1 MKQMEV
7 TTKKI
12 GDNTFFISP
21 FPAFT
26 SARISGDLASVIAP
40 ILGGFAPMLKGVDA
54 ENAENTEDIMNK
66 NMDEV
71 LPVLSDALS
80 HLEGDTLE
88 GLLKQLLIDHKNIA
102 YENEDGDAVRLTF
115 DVANELFCGEMQD
128 MFVLCWEVIKL
139 NFGGFFKKIA
149 GQSGSLLDITK
160 LTKKIP
166 KAKIG
171 TKGGATST

>member
-12 GDNTFFISP
+12 GDNTFYISP

-40 ILGGFAPMLKGVDA
+40 IIGSFAPMLKGVDA
-54 ENAENTEDIMNK
+54 NSTEDLMNK
-66 NMDEV
+66 DMDEV
-71 LPVLSDALS
+71 LPVLSEALAQ
-80 HLEGDTLE
+80 LEGDKLE
-88 GLLKQLLIDHKNIA
+88 DLIKQLLIDYKNIS
-102 YENEDGDAVRLTF
+102 YDDEDGEATRLTY
-115 DVANELFCGEMQD
+115 DAANEIFCGEMQD

-149 GQSGSLLDITK
+149 GQSGNLLDITK
-160 LTKKIP
+160 RVKKIP
-166 KAKIG
+166 KAKAG
-171 TKGGATST
+171 TKDGEAST

>member
-12 GDNTFFISP
+12 GDNTFYISP

-40 ILGGFAPMLKGVDA
+40 IIGSFAPMLKGVDA
-54 ENAENTEDIMNK
+54 NSTEDLMNK
-66 NMDEV
+66 DMDEV
-71 LPVLSDALS
+71 LPVLSEALAQ
-80 HLEGDTLE
+80 LEGDKLE
-88 GLLKQLLIDHKNIA
+88 DLIKQLLIDHKNIS
-102 YENEDGDAVRLTF
+102 YDDEDGEATRLTY
-115 DVANELFCGEMQD
+115 DAANEIFCGEMQD

-149 GQSGSLLDITK
+149 GQSGNLLDITK
-160 LTKKIP
+160 RVKKIP
-166 KAKIG
+166 KAKTG
-171 TKGGATST
+171 TKDGEAST

>member
-12 GDNTFFISP
+12 GDNTFYISP

-26 SARISGDLASVIAP
+26 SARISGDLAAVIAP
-40 ILGGFAPMLKGVDA
+40 ILGGFAPMLKDVDA
-54 ENAENTEDIMNK
+54 QNTDAIMEK
-66 NMDEV
+66 DMDEV
-71 LPVLSDALS
+71 LPVLSEALS

-88 GLLKQLLIDHKNIA
+88 SLLKELLINHKNIA
-102 YENEDGDAVRLTF
+102 YEDEDGEAARLTF

-139 NFGGFFKKIA
+139 NFSGFFKKIA
-149 GQSGSLLDITK
+149 GQSGNLLDITK
-160 LTKKIP
+160 LAKKTQ

>member
-12 GDNTFFISP
+12 GDNTFYISP

-40 ILGGFAPMLKGVDA
+40 IIGSFAPMLKGVDA
-54 ENAENTEDIMNK
+54 NSTEDLMNK
-66 NMDEV
+66 DMDEV
-71 LPVLSDALS
+71 LPVLSEALAQ
-80 HLEGDTLE
+80 LEGDKLE
-88 GLLKQLLIDHKNIA
+88 DLIKQLLIDYKNIS
-102 YENEDGDAVRLTF
+102 YDDEDGEATRLTY
-115 DVANELFCGEMQD
+115 DAANEIFCGEMQD

-149 GQSGSLLDITK
+149 GQSGNLLDITK
-160 LTKKIP
+160 RVKKIP
-166 KAKIG
+166 KAKTG
-171 TKGGATST
+171 TKDGEAST

>member
-12 GDNTFFISP
+12 GDNTFYISP

-40 ILGGFAPMLKGVDA
+40 IIGSFAPMLKGVDA
-54 ENAENTEDIMNK
+54 DSTEDLMNK
-66 NMDEV
+66 DMDEV
-71 LPVLSDALS
+71 LPVLSEALAQ
-80 HLEGDTLE
+80 LEGDKLE
-88 GLLKQLLIDHKNIA
+88 DLIKQLLIDYKNIS
-102 YENEDGDAVRLTF
+102 YDDEDGEATRLTY
-115 DVANELFCGEMQD
+115 DAANEIFCGEMQD

-149 GQSGSLLDITK
+149 GQSGNLLDITK
-160 LTKKIP
+160 RVKKIP
-166 KAKIG
+166 KAKTG
-171 TKGGATST
+171 TKDGEAST